1 MDEKELTIIDDEES
15 TENDTVELN
24 KVKSIYLPDLT
35 LDEICFD
42 TIKPKENKKKTT
54 EEILQEIE
62 DFKNALYPT
71 IEETEWYKEIEKIAG
86 GSGLIRDMFVQM
98 RIDRTKELI
107 KEMEAIIEK
116 REKFIQ
122 KVEALLKEMKESDDT
137 NDDK

>member
-1 MDEKELTIIDDEES
+1 MDEKELTIIDNEES
-15 TENDTVELN
+15 TENDTVKLN
-24 KVKSIYLPDLT
+24 ETKSICLSDLT

-42 TIKPKENKKKTT
+42 TLKPNEKKEEDP
-54 EEILQEIE
+54 EEKIDEVMEIVR
-62 DFKNALYPT
+62 KQ
-71 IEETEWYKEIEKIAG
+71 KEIAG